1 MGKINL
7 SGAKLGNFK
16 MSKLNSIMFKIPFMV
31 TVMIIMLSV
40 VIISVSISLATKEL
54 NATTASGFET
64 SVNGFSS
71 LIDSILSYQS
81 ILIESYANIPTIKEY
96 MSTRNEAV
104 QDRAIRTM
112 TVLFDN
118 NDYIIDLFMLSLD
131 GKIIESYNGSK
142 DESGDDISSM
152 YPALWQSF
160 ISKNYNTALSFN
172 IYNHENYIILPVL
185 QGVRDDNNNNVVG
198 AFIAYVNWG
207 KIIDESLKDS
217 KDQFSDEKT
226 LFVIN
231 NELDIVYHNDKNRL
245 FSKAT
250 ESLVIPNNEQSGL
263 LSYVREG
270 EAISAFFKKLSSTEW
285 VMVERTTD
293 RLLYAPGRKMRFIG
307 IIIGIIGVAISTVIT
322 IWYINGT
329 IKPMKFI
336 VEEAREMSEGN
347 FAIDAA
353 IKDRNDEIGELSHSF
368 QVMREKIVTVITDV
382 LAASSEI
389 ANAANEVYQ
398 GTEDLAQR
406 TEYQASSLEETAS
419 SMEEMAST
427 IKSSAQN
434 SVDGNKVMIDSKNAV
449 KEGGIV
455 IGDTT
460 KMIEDVYAAS
470 AKIKDIT
477 KVIEDIA
484 FQTNILALNAA
495 VEAARAGDQGR
506 GFAVV
511 ASEVRN
517 LAQNSQTSAKNI
529 TVLIEDIYEKI
540 NKSAEMARHS
550 QDIFNNIELKIEE
563 TSQIMNDISQTA
575 VEQEAG
581 VDQVNTAVTKMD
593 SITQQNAA
601 LVEQSTAATKSLL
614 DQAKHLEDLVA
625 FFKVK

>member
-1 MGKINL
+1 MKNL
-7 SGAKLGNFK
+7 NIPFLKSLN
-16 MSKLNSIMFKIPFMV
+16 LNSIAVKMPLMV
-31 TVMIIMLSV
+31 TFMIIILSA
-40 VIISVSISLATKEL
+40 VIITASITLATREI
-54 NATTASGFET
+54 NNITASGFET

-185 QGVRDDNNNNVVG
+185 QGVRDDNNNVVG

-231 NELDIVYHNDKNRL
+231 NEMDIVYHNDKNRL

-270 EAISAFFKKLSSTEW
+270 EAISAFFKKLSSIEW

-307 IIIGIIGVAISTVIT
+307 IIIGIIGVAVSTVIT

-329 IKPMKFI
+329 IKPMRFI

-449 KEGGIV
+449 EEGGVV
-455 IGDTT
+455 ISDTA
-460 KMIEDVYAAS
+460 KMIEEVYEAS
-470 AKIKDIT
+470 AKIRDIT
-477 KVIEDIA
+477 KVIEGIA
-484 FQTNILALNAA
+484 FQTNILALNAS

-517 LAQNSQTSAKNI
+517 LAQNSQASAKNI
-529 TVLIEDIYEKI
+529 TLLIEDIYEKI

-550 QDIFNNIELKIEE
+550 KEIFNNIEMKIEE
-563 TSQIMNDISQTA
+563 TSKIMNDISQTA

-601 LVEQSTAATKSLL
+601 LVEESTAASKSLL
-614 DQAKHLEDLVA
+614 DQANHLEELMG

>member
-185 QGVRDDNNNNVVG
+185 QGVRDDNNNVVG

-231 NELDIVYHNDKNRL
+231 NEMDIVYHNDKNRL

-270 EAISAFFKKLSSTEW
+270 EAISAFFKKLSSIEW

-307 IIIGIIGVAISTVIT
+307 IIIGIIGVAVSTVIT

-329 IKPMKFI
+329 IKPMRFI

-449 KEGGIV
+449 KEGGVV

-517 LAQNSQTSAKNI
+517 LAQNSQTSAKDI
-529 TVLIEDIYEKI
+529 TVLIEDIYQKI

-601 LVEQSTAATKSLL
+601 LVEQSTSATKSLL
-614 DQAKHLEDLVA
+614 DQAKHLEDLVS

>member
-1 MGKINL
+1 MSKINL
-7 SGAKLGNFK
+7 SIVKSGTFK
-16 MSKLNSIMFKIPFMV
+16 MGKLNSIMVKIPLMV
-31 TVMIIMLSV
+31 TVMIIILSV
-40 VIISVSISLATKEL
+40 AIISASISLSTKEL
-54 NATTASGFET
+54 NAVTASGFET

-96 MSTRNEAV
+96 MSTRSEEV
-104 QDRAIRTM
+104 QDRAIKTM
-112 TVLFDN
+112 TVLFEN
-118 NDYIIDLFMLSLD
+118 NSYIVDLFMLSLD
-131 GKIIESYNGSK
+131 GKIIESYNGSE

-152 YPALWQSF
+152 YPELWQSF
-160 ISKNYNTALSFN
+160 ISKNYNTSLSLN
-172 IYNHENYIILPVL
+172 IYNHEDYIILPVL
-185 QGVRDDNNNNVVG
+185 QGVRDNNNNVVG

-217 KDQFSDEKT
+217 KDQFSEEKT
-226 LFVIN
+226 IFVIN
-231 NELDIVYHNDKNRL
+231 NNLDIVYHNDKNRL

-250 ESLVIPNNEQSGL
+250 GSLVIPSNQDSGL

-307 IIIGIIGVAISTVIT
+307 IIIGIIGVVISTVIT
-322 IWYINGT
+322 ILYIQGT
-329 IKPMKFI
+329 IKPMRFI

-347 FAIDAA
+347 FALHSSIENR
-353 IKDRNDEIGELSHSF
+353 KDEIGELSHSF
-368 QVMREKIVTVITDV
+368 QVMRDKIVTVITDV
-382 LAASSEI
+382 LSASSEI

-449 KEGGIV
+449 KEGGVV

-517 LAQNSQTSAKNI
+517 LAQNSQTSAKDI

-550 QDIFNNIELKIEE
+550 QDIFNNIEVKIEE
-563 TSQIMNDISQTA
+563 TSHIMNDISQTA

-614 DQAKHLEDLVA
+614 DQAKHLEELMS
-625 FFKVK
+625 FFRVK

>member
-1 MGKINL
+1 MSKINI
-7 SGAKLGNFK
+7 SNVKLDNFK

-185 QGVRDDNNNNVVG
+185 QGVRDDNNNVVC

-231 NELDIVYHNDKNRL
+231 NEMDIVYHNDKNRL

-250 ESLVIPNNEQSGL
+250 ESLVIPSNEDSGL
-263 LSYVREG
+263 LSYIREG

-517 LAQNSQTSAKNI
+517 LAQNSQTSAKDI
-529 TVLIEDIYEKI
+529 TVLIEDIYQKI